1 MPSEES
7 ESEEGEEIERESATS
22 ELVTEAGKR
31 IIKIKLSTG
40 KTSAGKLFGKHGR
53 GGRPDFFRIVFGAV
67 ANGLRS
73 SLGNEEGEAKFNE
86 LRNRSEFKKSLN
98 QVFNEIKDWFF
109 NEAIKQYNIGKGDVF
124 AILTELDLDLETGE
138 LKWIREGSQV
148 IYWVR
153 SDKIKATE
161 AAESCSKI
169 EEELKKL
176 KEDYDKL
183 REENIRLKN
192 QNEELSRELANVKA
206 RISELM
212 KLLGN
217 QGNA

>member
-1 MPSEES
+1 MP
-7 ESEEGEEIERESATS
+7 SEEGEEIERESVTS
-22 ELVTEAGKR
+22 ELITEAGKR
-31 IIKIKLSTG
+31 IVKIKLSTG
-40 KTSAGKLFGKHGR
+40 KTSAGKLFGKRGR

-73 SLGNEEGEAKFNE
+73 SLGSEEGEAKFNE
-86 LRNRSEFKKSLN
+86 LRNKSEFRKSLS
-98 QVFNEIKDWFF
+98 QVFKDIRDWFF

-138 LKWIREGSQV
+138 LKWVREGSQV

-153 SDKIKATE
+153 SDKIRAV
-161 AAESCSKI
+161 ESCGKI
-169 EEELKKL
+169 EEEYRKL

-183 REENIRLKN
+183 REENIRLKE
-192 QNEELSRELANVKA
+192 QNTALSKELANVKA

-217 QGNA
+217 QE

>member
-1 MPSEES
+1 MPSEE
-7 ESEEGEEIERESATS
+7 EVERESVTS

-40 KTSAGKLFGKHGR
+40 KTSAGKLFGKHGK

-73 SLGNEEGEAKFNE
+73 SLGSEEGEAKFNE
-86 LRNRSEFKKSLN
+86 LRNKSEFRKSLN
-98 QVFNEIKDWFF
+98 QVYKDIRDWFF

-124 AILTELDLDLETGE
+124 AILTELDLDLDAGE
-138 LKWIREGSQV
+138 LKWVRENSQV

-153 SDKIKATE
+153 SDKIRVT
-161 AAESCSKI
+161 ESCSKV
-169 EEELKKL
+169 EEELRKL

-183 REENIRLKN
+183 REENIRLRN
-192 QNEELSRELANVKA
+192 QNEELSKKLANVKA
-206 RISELM
+206 RVSELVE
-212 KLLGN
+212 LLGN
-217 QGNA
+217 QENS

>member
-1 MPSEES
+1 MQ
-7 ESEEGEEIERESATS
+7 SEEGEGEEVERESVTS

-67 ANGLRS
+67 ANGLRT

-86 LRNRSEFKKSLN
+86 LRNKSEFKKSLN
-98 QVFNEIKDWFF
+98 QVFNNIKDWFF

-124 AILTELDLDLETGE
+124 AIITELDLDLETGE
-138 LKWIREGSQV
+138 LKWVREGSQV

-153 SDKIKATE
+153 SDKITAP
-161 AAESCSKI
+161 ESCGKI
-169 EEELKKL
+169 EEELRKL
-176 KEDYDKL
+176 KEDYDRL

-192 QNEELSRELANVKA
+192 QNEELNRELASVKA

-217 QGNA
+217 QGNS